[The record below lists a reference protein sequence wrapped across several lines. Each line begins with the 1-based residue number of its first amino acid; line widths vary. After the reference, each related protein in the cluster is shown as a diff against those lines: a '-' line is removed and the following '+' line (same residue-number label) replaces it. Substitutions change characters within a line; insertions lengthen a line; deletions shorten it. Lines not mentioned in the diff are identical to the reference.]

1 MYMYQLINIELYL
14 KNIFFGND
22 LLSYAQWYIW
32 QFPYV
37 HNKDKALGIYQCVR
51 QLAGHAWYF
60 LLYPFTMELLS
71 LVCMK
76 CW

>member
-37 HNKDKALGIYQCVR
+37 HNKD
-51 QLAGHAWYF
+51 
-60 LLYPFTMELLS
+60 
-71 LVCMK
+71 
-76 CW
+76 